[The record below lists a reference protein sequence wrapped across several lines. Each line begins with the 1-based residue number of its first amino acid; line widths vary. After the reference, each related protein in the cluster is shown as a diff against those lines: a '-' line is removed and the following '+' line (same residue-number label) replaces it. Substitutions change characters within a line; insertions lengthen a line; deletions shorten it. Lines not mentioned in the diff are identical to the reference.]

1 MKSQVRMMIV
11 ITTRRNLQPSLSH
24 SLSLAVSLGWLLM
37 MLPLVYSLF
46 LHYTIKRVLCYR

>member
-11 ITTRRNLQPSLSH
+11 ITTRRNVQHSLSH